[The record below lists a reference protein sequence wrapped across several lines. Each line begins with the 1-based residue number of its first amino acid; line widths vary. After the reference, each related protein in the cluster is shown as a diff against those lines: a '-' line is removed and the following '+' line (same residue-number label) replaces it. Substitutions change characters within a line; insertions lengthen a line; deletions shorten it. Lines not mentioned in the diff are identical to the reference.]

1 MLILKQSDGYIG
13 VYYSG
18 LSVYLKIFR
27 YEKKKEADSK
37 VDLWK
42 EVVGNLQGK
51 ISQLK
56 KRFHRFIDI
65 RTERAFTTFY
75 SPVF

>member
-37 VDLWK
+37 VDL
-42 EVVGNLQGK
+42 
-51 ISQLK
+51 
-56 KRFHRFIDI
+56 
-65 RTERAFTTFY
+65 
-75 SPVF
+75 